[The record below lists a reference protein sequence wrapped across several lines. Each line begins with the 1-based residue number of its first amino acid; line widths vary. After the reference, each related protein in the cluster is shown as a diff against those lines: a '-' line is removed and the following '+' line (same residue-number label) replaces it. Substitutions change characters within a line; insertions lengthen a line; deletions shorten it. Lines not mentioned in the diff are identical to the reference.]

1 MVSKKTASLQCA
13 DCHTP
18 KDGRLASLTGFYLPG
33 RDRNDWL
40 DLLGILM
47 ILGAVLGVIAHSGL
61 RIFTYFK
68 NEKEHEMTH
77 YENFD
82 KSQD

>member
-1 MVSKKTASLQCA
+1 
-13 DCHTP
+13 
-18 KDGRLASLTGFYLPG
+18 LPG

-40 DLLGILM
+40 DLVGLFM
-47 ILGAVLGVIAHSGL
+47 IIGSVLGVVAHSGL

-68 NEKEHEMTH
+68 NEKEYEML
-77 YENFD
+77 YYDDFD